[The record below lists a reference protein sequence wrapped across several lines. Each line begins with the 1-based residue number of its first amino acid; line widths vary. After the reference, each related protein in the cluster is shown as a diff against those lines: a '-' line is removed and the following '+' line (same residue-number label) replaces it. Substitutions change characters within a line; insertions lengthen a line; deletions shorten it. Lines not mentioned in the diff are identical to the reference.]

1 MASSYLAAFAVSRAI
16 CSTCVFT
23 FAAYLAFDIAYYELS
38 NNHIVI
44 TFLLCALAGLLT
56 FFLAQLIMA
65 RKIKTVVKALPICA
79 VLICTMALGFVTADT
94 GIFGQYN
101 KTPVKEDVKSVA
113 ISFDGISLFSNLIY
127 TGNEYVKS
135 TDSKDID
142 MVLKLYDE
150 IKKEEKAAETIV
162 KITKIEPNREQP
174 RKVFNE
180 DALQELADSIKDTVT
195 LTIVNFIFTFVA
207 IGLLGWL
214 VLGMNPGISFML
226 GAALGGSSSAVAIPL
241 VKQIS
246 IGEKSKTILILES
259 AFSAI
264 LCIVVTLA
272 IFESYKYGEIR
283 IGIIFGQVFSS
294 FLLASFIGV
303 IGSIFWSMVLDKVRT
318 INNSIFTT
326 PAFVFIIYGINEL
339 LGYSGIIS
347 ALAFGIGLANMETI
361 HDRWLKKF
369 SDRKPTL
376 LNPTEKTLFSE
387 LVFLMKTF
395 FFVYVGISI
404 KFDSFISLLIGL
416 GISFLLI
423 ILRIYVVRVSLPYGI
438 KGINKKDRAFLSM
451 MIPRGL
457 AAAVLATMISQS
469 QLTGSERVSNIV
481 FSVIFF
487 TIIVTSVLVPLLEK
501 SEKFRYN
508 LFTKLRREQQNICL
522 AGLETKLAP
531 SFCLEL
537 KLYQKNE

>member
-1 MASSYLAAFAVSRAI
+1 MDQALFILILGTLV
-16 CSTCVFT
+16 
-23 FAAYLAFDIAYYELS
+23 FAAHWFAEIFSKRRIPDVLLLMFIGIIIGPLLKLIDAEKLS
-38 NNHIVI
+38 TI
-44 TFLLCALAGLLT
+44 GS
-56 FFLAQLIMA
+56 
-65 RKIKTVVKALPICA
+65 
-79 VLICTMALGFVTADT
+79 
-94 GIFGQYN
+94 IFGQLTLVILLFESGTELSF
-101 KTPVKEDVKSVA
+101 KT
-113 ISFDGISLFSNLIY
+113 
-127 TGNEYVKS
+127 
-135 TDSKDID
+135 
-142 MVLKLYDE
+142 
-150 IKKEEKAAETIV
+150 
-162 KITKIEPNREQP
+162 
-174 RKVFNE
+174 
-180 DALQELADSIKDTVT
+180 LADSIKNTVT
-195 LTIVNFIFTFVA
+195 LTIVNFLFTFAA

-272 IFESYKYGEIR
+272 IFESYKYGEFR

-347 ALAFGIGLANMETI
+347 ALAFGIGLANMEII

-376 LNPTEKTLFSE
+376 LNPMEKTLFSE

-423 ILRIYVVRVSLPYGI
+423 ILRMWVVRVSLPSNIRGI
-438 KGINKKDRAFLSM
+438 SRKDRTFLSM

-487 TIIVTSVLVPLLEK
+487 TIIFTSMLVPLLEK
-501 SEKFRYN
+501 SDKFRRIY
-508 LFTKLRREQQNICL
+508 TKIISFPNFKKDIYDIDSYTEIEEYDTEATQEKSQDTTSYKSAISEDDDVPNIFL
-522 AGLETKLAP
+522 
-531 SFCLEL
+531 
-537 KLYQKNE
+537 

>member
-1 MASSYLAAFAVSRAI
+1 MDPALLILTLGTLV
-16 CSTCVFT
+16 
-23 FAAYLAFDIAYYELS
+23 FAAHWFAEIFSKKRIPDVVLLMFIG
-38 NNHIVI
+38 IVI
-44 TFLLCALAGLLT
+44 GPLL
-56 FFLAQLIMA
+56 
-65 RKIKTVVKALPICA
+65 KIVDAEKLSTI
-79 VLICTMALGFVTADT
+79 GN
-94 GIFGQYN
+94 IFGQLTLVILLFESGTELSF
-101 KTPVKEDVKSVA
+101 KT
-113 ISFDGISLFSNLIY
+113 
-127 TGNEYVKS
+127 
-135 TDSKDID
+135 
-142 MVLKLYDE
+142 
-150 IKKEEKAAETIV
+150 
-162 KITKIEPNREQP
+162 
-174 RKVFNE
+174 
-180 DALQELADSIKDTVT
+180 LADSIKDTVS
-195 LTIVNFIFTFVA
+195 LTIVNFIFTMTAV
-207 IGLLGWL
+207 GLFGWL
-214 VLGMNPGISFML
+214 ALGMNPGISFML
-226 GAALGGSSSAVAIPL
+226 GSALGGSSSAVAIPL

-283 IGIIFGQVFSS
+283 VGVIFGQVFSS

-347 ALAFGIGLANMETI
+347 ALAFGIGLANMELI

-416 GISFLLI
+416 SISFMLI
-423 ILRIYVVRVSLPYGI
+423 ILRIYVVRISLPSDI
-438 KGINKKDRAFLSM
+438 KGINAKDRAFLSM

-469 QLTGSERVSNIV
+469 QLAGSERVSNIV

-487 TIIVTSVLVPLLEK
+487 TIIFTSALVPLLEK
-501 SEKFRYN
+501 SDKFRGSY
-508 LFTKLRREQQNICL
+508 TKIINFPNFKKKNN
-522 AGLETKLAP
+522 AETIEESKDSNNTITVSAQDINEEKTYINEEDDVP
-531 SFCLEL
+531 SIFL
-537 KLYQKNE
+537 

>member
-1 MASSYLAAFAVSRAI
+1 MDPALLILTLGTLV
-16 CSTCVFT
+16 
-23 FAAYLAFDIAYYELS
+23 FAAHWFAEIFSKKRIPDVVLLMFIG
-38 NNHIVI
+38 IVI
-44 TFLLCALAGLLT
+44 GPLL
-56 FFLAQLIMA
+56 
-65 RKIKTVVKALPICA
+65 KIVDAEKLSTI
-79 VLICTMALGFVTADT
+79 GN
-94 GIFGQYN
+94 IFGQLTLVILLFESGTELSF
-101 KTPVKEDVKSVA
+101 KT
-113 ISFDGISLFSNLIY
+113 
-127 TGNEYVKS
+127 
-135 TDSKDID
+135 
-142 MVLKLYDE
+142 
-150 IKKEEKAAETIV
+150 
-162 KITKIEPNREQP
+162 
-174 RKVFNE
+174 
-180 DALQELADSIKDTVT
+180 LADSIKDTVS
-195 LTIVNFIFTFVA
+195 LTIVNFIFTMTAV
-207 IGLLGWL
+207 GLFGWL
-214 VLGMNPGISFML
+214 ALGMNPGISFML
-226 GAALGGSSSAVAIPL
+226 GSALGGSSSAVAIPL

-283 IGIIFGQVFSS
+283 VGVIFGQVFSS

-347 ALAFGIGLANMETI
+347 ALAFGIGLANMELI

-416 GISFLLI
+416 SISFMLI
-423 ILRIYVVRVSLPYGI
+423 ILRIYVVRISLPSDI
-438 KGINKKDRAFLSM
+438 KGINAKDRAFLSM

-469 QLTGSERVSNIV
+469 QLAGSERVSNIV

-487 TIIVTSVLVPLLEK
+487 TIIFTSALVPLLEK
-501 SEKFRYN
+501 SDKFRGGY
-508 LFTKLRREQQNICL
+508 TKIINFPNFKKKTD
-522 AGLETKLAP
+522 AETIEESKDNNNTVNVSAQYTNEEKTYINEEDDVP
-531 SFCLEL
+531 SIFL
-537 KLYQKNE
+537 

>member
-1 MASSYLAAFAVSRAI
+1 MDPALLILTLGTLV
-16 CSTCVFT
+16 
-23 FAAYLAFDIAYYELS
+23 FAAHWFAEIFSRKRIPDVLLLMFIGIIIGPLLKLVDAEKLSTIGSVFGQLTLVILLFESGTELS
-38 NNHIVI
+38 
-44 TFLLCALAGLLT
+44 F
-56 FFLAQLIMA
+56 
-65 RKIKTVVKALPICA
+65 KT
-79 VLICTMALGFVTADT
+79 
-94 GIFGQYN
+94 
-101 KTPVKEDVKSVA
+101 
-113 ISFDGISLFSNLIY
+113 
-127 TGNEYVKS
+127 
-135 TDSKDID
+135 
-142 MVLKLYDE
+142 
-150 IKKEEKAAETIV
+150 
-162 KITKIEPNREQP
+162 
-174 RKVFNE
+174 
-180 DALQELADSIKDTVT
+180 LADSIKDTVT

-283 IGIIFGQVFSS
+283 VGIIFGQVFSS

-326 PAFVFIIYGINEL
+326 PAFVFIVYGINEL

-361 HDRWLKKF
+361 HDKWLKKF

-404 KFDSFISLLIGL
+404 KFDSFISLIIGL

-469 QLTGSERVSNIV
+469 QLAGSERVSNIV

-487 TIIVTSVLVPLLEK
+487 TIIFTSVLVPLLEK
-501 SEKFRYN
+501 SEKFRNRY
-508 LFTKLRREQQNICL
+508 TKVI
-522 AGLETKLAP
+522 
-531 SFCLEL
+531 SFPRF
-537 KLYQKNE
+537 KKNEIENDIEETNAENTNTKESQDNDKEKVNIIEDDDVPNIFI

>member
-1 MASSYLAAFAVSRAI
+1 MDPALLILTLGTLV
-16 CSTCVFT
+16 
-23 FAAYLAFDIAYYELS
+23 FAAHWFAEIFSRKRIPDVLLLMFIGIIIGPLLKIVDAEKLSTIGSVFGQLTLVILLFESGTELS
-38 NNHIVI
+38 
-44 TFLLCALAGLLT
+44 F
-56 FFLAQLIMA
+56 
-65 RKIKTVVKALPICA
+65 KT
-79 VLICTMALGFVTADT
+79 
-94 GIFGQYN
+94 
-101 KTPVKEDVKSVA
+101 
-113 ISFDGISLFSNLIY
+113 
-127 TGNEYVKS
+127 
-135 TDSKDID
+135 
-142 MVLKLYDE
+142 
-150 IKKEEKAAETIV
+150 
-162 KITKIEPNREQP
+162 
-174 RKVFNE
+174 
-180 DALQELADSIKDTVT
+180 LADSIKDTVT

-283 IGIIFGQVFSS
+283 VGIIFGQVFSS

-423 ILRIYVVRVSLPYGI
+423 ILRIYVVRISLPYGI

-469 QLTGSERVSNIV
+469 QLAGSERVSNIV

-487 TIIVTSVLVPLLEK
+487 TIIFTSVLVPLLEK
-501 SEKFRYN
+501 SEKFRNRY
-508 LFTKLRREQQNICL
+508 TKII
-522 AGLETKLAP
+522 
-531 SFCLEL
+531 SFPRF
-537 KLYQKNE
+537 KKNEIGNDIEETNAENTNTKESQDNDKEKVNIIEDDDVPNIFI

>member
-1 MASSYLAAFAVSRAI
+1 MDPALLILTLGTLV
-16 CSTCVFT
+16 
-23 FAAYLAFDIAYYELS
+23 FAAHWFAEIFSRKRIPDVLLLMFIGIIIGPLFKLVDAEKLSTIGSVFGQLTLVILLFESGTELS
-38 NNHIVI
+38 
-44 TFLLCALAGLLT
+44 F
-56 FFLAQLIMA
+56 
-65 RKIKTVVKALPICA
+65 KT
-79 VLICTMALGFVTADT
+79 
-94 GIFGQYN
+94 
-101 KTPVKEDVKSVA
+101 
-113 ISFDGISLFSNLIY
+113 
-127 TGNEYVKS
+127 
-135 TDSKDID
+135 
-142 MVLKLYDE
+142 
-150 IKKEEKAAETIV
+150 
-162 KITKIEPNREQP
+162 
-174 RKVFNE
+174 
-180 DALQELADSIKDTVT
+180 LADSIKDTVT

-469 QLTGSERVSNIV
+469 QLAGSERVSNIV

-487 TIIVTSVLVPLLEK
+487 TIIFTSVLVPLLEK
-501 SEKFRYN
+501 SEKFRNRY
-508 LFTKLRREQQNICL
+508 TKVISFPRFKKNIEIENDIE
-522 AGLETKLAP
+522 ETYIENTNTKKIQEVDKEKVSIIDDDDVPNIFL
-531 SFCLEL
+531 
-537 KLYQKNE
+537 

>member
-1 MASSYLAAFAVSRAI
+1 MDQALFILILGTLV
-16 CSTCVFT
+16 
-23 FAAYLAFDIAYYELS
+23 FAAHWFAEIFSKKRIPDVLLLMFIGIIIGPLLKLIDAEKLS
-38 NNHIVI
+38 TI
-44 TFLLCALAGLLT
+44 GS
-56 FFLAQLIMA
+56 
-65 RKIKTVVKALPICA
+65 
-79 VLICTMALGFVTADT
+79 
-94 GIFGQYN
+94 IFGQLTLVILLFESGTELSF
-101 KTPVKEDVKSVA
+101 KT
-113 ISFDGISLFSNLIY
+113 
-127 TGNEYVKS
+127 
-135 TDSKDID
+135 
-142 MVLKLYDE
+142 
-150 IKKEEKAAETIV
+150 
-162 KITKIEPNREQP
+162 
-174 RKVFNE
+174 
-180 DALQELADSIKDTVT
+180 LADSIKDTVT
-195 LTIVNFIFTFVA
+195 LTIVNFLFTFAA

-272 IFESYKYGEIR
+272 IFESYKYGEFR

-294 FLLASFIGV
+294 FLLASLIGV
-303 IGSIFWSMVLDKVRT
+303 TGSIFWSMVLDKVRT

-361 HDRWLKKF
+361 HDKWLKKF

-423 ILRIYVVRVSLPYGI
+423 ILRIYVVRISLPYGI

-469 QLTGSERVSNIV
+469 QLAGSERVSNIV

-487 TIIVTSVLVPLLEK
+487 TIIFTSVLVPLLEK
-501 SEKFRYN
+501 SEKFRNRY
-508 LFTKLRREQQNICL
+508 TKII
-522 AGLETKLAP
+522 
-531 SFCLEL
+531 SFPRF
-537 KLYQKNE
+537 KKNEIENDIEETNAENTNTKESQDNDKEKVNIIEDDDVPNIFI

>member
-1 MASSYLAAFAVSRAI
+1 MDPALLILTLGTLV
-16 CSTCVFT
+16 
-23 FAAYLAFDIAYYELS
+23 FAAHWFAEIFSRKRIPDVLLLMFIGIIIGPLLKIVDAEKLSTIGSVFGQLTLVILLFESGTELS
-38 NNHIVI
+38 
-44 TFLLCALAGLLT
+44 F
-56 FFLAQLIMA
+56 
-65 RKIKTVVKALPICA
+65 KT
-79 VLICTMALGFVTADT
+79 
-94 GIFGQYN
+94 
-101 KTPVKEDVKSVA
+101 
-113 ISFDGISLFSNLIY
+113 
-127 TGNEYVKS
+127 
-135 TDSKDID
+135 
-142 MVLKLYDE
+142 
-150 IKKEEKAAETIV
+150 
-162 KITKIEPNREQP
+162 
-174 RKVFNE
+174 
-180 DALQELADSIKDTVT
+180 LADSIKDPVT

-283 IGIIFGQVFSS
+283 VGIIFGQVFSS

-423 ILRIYVVRVSLPYGI
+423 ILRIYVVRISLPYGI

-469 QLTGSERVSNIV
+469 QLAGSERVSNIV

-487 TIIVTSVLVPLLEK
+487 TIIFTSVLVPLLEK
-501 SEKFRYN
+501 SEKFRNRY
-508 LFTKLRREQQNICL
+508 TKII
-522 AGLETKLAP
+522 
-531 SFCLEL
+531 SFPRF
-537 KLYQKNE
+537 KKNEIENDIEETNAENTNTKESQDNDKEKVNIIEDDDVPNIFI

>member
-1 MASSYLAAFAVSRAI
+1 MDPALLILTLGTLV
-16 CSTCVFT
+16 
-23 FAAYLAFDIAYYELS
+23 FAAHWFAEIFSKKRIPDVLLLMFIGIIIGPLLKLVDADKLS
-38 NNHIVI
+38 
-44 TFLLCALAGLLT
+44 
-56 FFLAQLIMA
+56 
-65 RKIKTVVKALPICA
+65 
-79 VLICTMALGFVTADT
+79 TMGN
-94 GIFGQYN
+94 IFGQLTLVILLFESGTELSF
-101 KTPVKEDVKSVA
+101 KT
-113 ISFDGISLFSNLIY
+113 
-127 TGNEYVKS
+127 
-135 TDSKDID
+135 
-142 MVLKLYDE
+142 
-150 IKKEEKAAETIV
+150 
-162 KITKIEPNREQP
+162 
-174 RKVFNE
+174 
-180 DALQELADSIKDTVT
+180 LADSIKNTVSLT
-195 LTIVNFIFTFVA
+195 LVNFSFTFVA
-207 IGLLGWL
+207 VGLVGWL

-272 IFESYKYGEIR
+272 IFESYKYGEFR
-283 IGIIFGQVFSS
+283 VGIIFGQVFSS

-361 HDRWLKKF
+361 HNKWLKKF

-376 LNPTEKTLFSE
+376 LNPMEKTLFSE

-423 ILRIYVVRVSLPYGI
+423 ILRMWVVRASLPSNI
-438 KGINKKDRAFLSM
+438 KGIDKKDRAFLSM

-457 AAAVLATMISQS
+457 AVAVLATMISQS
-469 QLTGSERVSNIV
+469 QLAGSERVSNIV

-487 TIIVTSVLVPLLEK
+487 TIIFTSALVPLLEK
-501 SEKFRYN
+501 SKKFRKIY
-508 LFTKLRREQQNICL
+508 TKIISFPNFKKDINDIDDFNDDDSTTKPQDKTQNTNNYKDSISEEEDVQNIFL
-522 AGLETKLAP
+522 
-531 SFCLEL
+531 
-537 KLYQKNE
+537 

>member
-1 MASSYLAAFAVSRAI
+1 MDQALFILILGTLV
-16 CSTCVFT
+16 
-23 FAAYLAFDIAYYELS
+23 FAAHWFAEIFSKRRIPDVLLLMFIGIIIGPLLKLIDAEKLS
-38 NNHIVI
+38 TIGN
-44 TFLLCALAGLLT
+44 
-56 FFLAQLIMA
+56 
-65 RKIKTVVKALPICA
+65 
-79 VLICTMALGFVTADT
+79 
-94 GIFGQYN
+94 IFGQLTLVILLFESGTELSF
-101 KTPVKEDVKSVA
+101 KT
-113 ISFDGISLFSNLIY
+113 L
-127 TGNEYVKS
+127 
-135 TDSKDID
+135 
-142 MVLKLYDE
+142 
-150 IKKEEKAAETIV
+150 AE
-162 KITKIEPNREQP
+162 
-174 RKVFNE
+174 
-180 DALQELADSIKDTVT
+180 SIKNTVT
-195 LTIVNFIFTFVA
+195 LTLVNFVFTFII
-207 IGLLGWL
+207 IGFLGWL
-214 VLGMNPGISFML
+214 ALGMNPGISFML

-272 IFESYKYGEIR
+272 IFESYKYGEFR

-347 ALAFGIGLANMETI
+347 ALAFGIGLANMEII

-376 LNPTEKTLFSE
+376 LNPMEKTLFSE

-404 KFDSFISLLIGL
+404 KFESFSSLLIGL
-416 GISFLLI
+416 GISFILI
-423 ILRIYVVRVSLPYGI
+423 ISRIIVVRISLPANTQGI
-438 KGINKKDRAFLSM
+438 DHKDRAFLSM

-469 QLTGSERVSNIV
+469 GLEGSGKVGNIV

-487 TIIVTSVLVPLLEK
+487 TIIFTSVLVPLLEK
-501 SEKFRYN
+501 FTRFREIYIKVISFPKFKRKKEKNKVIIEDNSDIIIIDELLKENADRTN
-508 LFTKLRREQQNICL
+508 DEDDVPNIFL
-522 AGLETKLAP
+522 
-531 SFCLEL
+531 
-537 KLYQKNE
+537 

>member
-1 MASSYLAAFAVSRAI
+1 MDQALFILILGTLV
-16 CSTCVFT
+16 
-23 FAAYLAFDIAYYELS
+23 FAAHWFAEIFSKRRIPDVLLLMFIGIIIGPLLKLIDAEKLS
-38 NNHIVI
+38 TI
-44 TFLLCALAGLLT
+44 GS
-56 FFLAQLIMA
+56 
-65 RKIKTVVKALPICA
+65 
-79 VLICTMALGFVTADT
+79 
-94 GIFGQYN
+94 IFGQLTLVILLFESGTELSF
-101 KTPVKEDVKSVA
+101 KT
-113 ISFDGISLFSNLIY
+113 
-127 TGNEYVKS
+127 
-135 TDSKDID
+135 
-142 MVLKLYDE
+142 
-150 IKKEEKAAETIV
+150 
-162 KITKIEPNREQP
+162 
-174 RKVFNE
+174 
-180 DALQELADSIKDTVT
+180 LADSIKNTVT
-195 LTIVNFIFTFVA
+195 LTIVNFLFTFAA

-272 IFESYKYGEIR
+272 IFESYKYGEFR

-347 ALAFGIGLANMETI
+347 ALAFGIGLANMEII

-376 LNPTEKTLFSE
+376 LNPMEKTLFSE

-423 ILRIYVVRVSLPYGI
+423 ILRMWVVRVSLPSDIRGI
-438 KGINKKDRAFLSM
+438 SRKDRAFLSM

-469 QLTGSERVSNIV
+469 QLAGSERVSNIV

-487 TIIVTSVLVPLLEK
+487 TIIFTSMLVPLLEK
-501 SEKFRYN
+501 SDKFRRIY
-508 LFTKLRREQQNICL
+508 TKIISFPNFKKDIYDIDSYTEIEEYDTEATQEKSQDATSYKSAISEDDDVPNIFL
-522 AGLETKLAP
+522 
-531 SFCLEL
+531 
-537 KLYQKNE
+537 

>member
-1 MASSYLAAFAVSRAI
+1 MEPALLILTLGTLV
-16 CSTCVFT
+16 
-23 FAAYLAFDIAYYELS
+23 FAAHWFAEIFSKKRIPDVLMLMFIGIIIGPLFKIVDADKLSSIGNVFGQLTLVILLFESGTELS
-38 NNHIVI
+38 
-44 TFLLCALAGLLT
+44 F
-56 FFLAQLIMA
+56 
-65 RKIKTVVKALPICA
+65 KT
-79 VLICTMALGFVTADT
+79 
-94 GIFGQYN
+94 
-101 KTPVKEDVKSVA
+101 
-113 ISFDGISLFSNLIY
+113 
-127 TGNEYVKS
+127 
-135 TDSKDID
+135 
-142 MVLKLYDE
+142 
-150 IKKEEKAAETIV
+150 
-162 KITKIEPNREQP
+162 
-174 RKVFNE
+174 
-180 DALQELADSIKDTVT
+180 LADSIKNTIA
-195 LTIVNFIFTFVA
+195 LTFVNFFFTFIA
-207 IGLLGWL
+207 IGFLGWL

-264 LCIVVTLA
+264 LCIVITLA
-272 IFESYKYGEIR
+272 IFESYKYGEFR
-283 IGIIFGQVFSS
+283 VGIIFGQVFSS
-294 FLLASFIGV
+294 FLLASLIGI

-347 ALAFGIGLANMETI
+347 ALAFGIGLANMDAI
-361 HDRWLKKF
+361 HRRWLRKF
-369 SDRKPTL
+369 FDKRPTL

-404 KFDSFISLLIGL
+404 KFDSLISLLIGL

-423 ILRIYVVRVSLPYGI
+423 ILRILVVRVALPH
-438 KGINKKDRAFLSM
+438 KTRGINNKDRAFLSM

-469 QLTGSERVSNIV
+469 GLAGSERVSNIV

-487 TIIVTSVLVPLLEK
+487 TIIFTSALVPLLEK
-501 SEKFRYN
+501 SERFRNFYIKVIY
-508 LFTKLRREQQNICL
+508 F
-522 AGLETKLAP
+522 P
-531 SFCLEL
+531 SF
-537 KLYQKNE
+537 KKNNTNNNYTEDHIETIDKTSATNNIEEKVIINDYDDDIPNILL

>member
-1 MASSYLAAFAVSRAI
+1 
-16 CSTCVFT
+16 
-23 FAAYLAFDIAYYELS
+23 
-38 NNHIVI
+38 
-44 TFLLCALAGLLT
+44 
-56 FFLAQLIMA
+56 
-65 RKIKTVVKALPICA
+65 
-79 VLICTMALGFVTADT
+79 
-94 GIFGQYN
+94 
-101 KTPVKEDVKSVA
+101 
-113 ISFDGISLFSNLIY
+113 
-127 TGNEYVKS
+127 
-135 TDSKDID
+135 
-142 MVLKLYDE
+142 
-150 IKKEEKAAETIV
+150 
-162 KITKIEPNREQP
+162 
-174 RKVFNE
+174 
-180 DALQELADSIKDTVT
+180 
-195 LTIVNFIFTFVA
+195 
-207 IGLLGWL
+207 
-214 VLGMNPGISFML
+214 ML

-283 IGIIFGQVFSS
+283 VGIIFGQVFSS
-294 FLLASFIGV
+294 FLLASLIGV

-347 ALAFGIGLANMETI
+347 ALAFGIGLANMDAI
-361 HDRWLKKF
+361 HDKWLKKF

-376 LNPTEKTLFSE
+376 LNPTERTLFSE

-404 KFDSFISLLIGL
+404 KFDSLISLLIGL
-416 GISFLLI
+416 GISFLMI
-423 ILRIYVVRVSLPYGI
+423 ILRIYVVRISLPSGI
-438 KGINKKDRAFLSM
+438 KGINNKDRAFLSM

-469 QLTGSERVSNIV
+469 QLAGSERVSNIV

-487 TIIVTSVLVPLLEK
+487 TIIFTSLLVPLLEK
-501 SEKFRYN
+501 SEKFRKIYIKIIYFPN
-508 LFTKLRREQQNICL
+508 FGGKHGIIDDDFDDDNDNNNGDNDIKDED
-522 AGLETKLAP
+522 
-531 SFCLEL
+531 
-537 KLYQKNE
+537 KNENEININDEDDVPKIFI

>member
-1 MASSYLAAFAVSRAI
+1 MDPALLILTLGTLV
-16 CSTCVFT
+16 
-23 FAAYLAFDIAYYELS
+23 FAAHWFAEIFSRKRIPDVLLLMFIGIIIGPLLKIVDAEKLSTIGSVFGQLTLVILLFESGTELS
-38 NNHIVI
+38 
-44 TFLLCALAGLLT
+44 F
-56 FFLAQLIMA
+56 
-65 RKIKTVVKALPICA
+65 KT
-79 VLICTMALGFVTADT
+79 
-94 GIFGQYN
+94 
-101 KTPVKEDVKSVA
+101 
-113 ISFDGISLFSNLIY
+113 
-127 TGNEYVKS
+127 
-135 TDSKDID
+135 
-142 MVLKLYDE
+142 
-150 IKKEEKAAETIV
+150 
-162 KITKIEPNREQP
+162 
-174 RKVFNE
+174 
-180 DALQELADSIKDTVT
+180 LADSIKDTVT

-283 IGIIFGQVFSS
+283 VGIIFGQVFSS

-423 ILRIYVVRVSLPYGI
+423 ILRIYVVRISLPYGI

-469 QLTGSERVSNIV
+469 QLAGSERVSNIV

-487 TIIVTSVLVPLLEK
+487 TIIFTSVLVPLLEK
-501 SEKFRYN
+501 SEKFRNRY
-508 LFTKLRREQQNICL
+508 TKII
-522 AGLETKLAP
+522 
-531 SFCLEL
+531 SFPRF
-537 KLYQKNE
+537 KKNEIENDIEETNADNTNTKESQDNDKEKVNIIEDDDVPNIFI

>member
-1 MASSYLAAFAVSRAI
+1 MDPALLILTLGTLV
-16 CSTCVFT
+16 
-23 FAAYLAFDIAYYELS
+23 FAAHWFAEIFSRKRIPDVLLLMFIGIIIGPLLKLVDAEKLSTIGSVFGQLTLVILLFESGTELS
-38 NNHIVI
+38 
-44 TFLLCALAGLLT
+44 F
-56 FFLAQLIMA
+56 
-65 RKIKTVVKALPICA
+65 KT
-79 VLICTMALGFVTADT
+79 
-94 GIFGQYN
+94 
-101 KTPVKEDVKSVA
+101 
-113 ISFDGISLFSNLIY
+113 
-127 TGNEYVKS
+127 
-135 TDSKDID
+135 
-142 MVLKLYDE
+142 
-150 IKKEEKAAETIV
+150 
-162 KITKIEPNREQP
+162 
-174 RKVFNE
+174 
-180 DALQELADSIKDTVT
+180 LADSIKDTVT

-283 IGIIFGQVFSS
+283 VGIIFGQVFSS

-423 ILRIYVVRVSLPYGI
+423 ILRIYVVRISLPYGI

-469 QLTGSERVSNIV
+469 QLAGSERVSNIV

-487 TIIVTSVLVPLLEK
+487 TIIFTSVLVPLLEK
-501 SEKFRYN
+501 SEKFRNRY
-508 LFTKLRREQQNICL
+508 TKII
-522 AGLETKLAP
+522 
-531 SFCLEL
+531 SFP
-537 KLYQKNE
+537 KFNKNEIENDIEEINAENTNTKETQDSDKEKVNIIEDDDVPNIFI

>member
-1 MASSYLAAFAVSRAI
+1 MKPALLILTLGTLV
-16 CSTCVFT
+16 
-23 FAAYLAFDIAYYELS
+23 FAAHWFAEIFSKKRIPDVLLLMLIGILIGPILKVVDADKLSSMGNVFGQLTLVILLFESGTELS
-38 NNHIVI
+38 
-44 TFLLCALAGLLT
+44 F
-56 FFLAQLIMA
+56 
-65 RKIKTVVKALPICA
+65 KT
-79 VLICTMALGFVTADT
+79 
-94 GIFGQYN
+94 
-101 KTPVKEDVKSVA
+101 
-113 ISFDGISLFSNLIY
+113 
-127 TGNEYVKS
+127 
-135 TDSKDID
+135 
-142 MVLKLYDE
+142 
-150 IKKEEKAAETIV
+150 
-162 KITKIEPNREQP
+162 
-174 RKVFNE
+174 
-180 DALQELADSIKDTVT
+180 LADSIKNTIS

-214 VLGMNPGISFML
+214 ALGMNPGISFML

-264 LCIVVTLA
+264 LCIVITLA
-272 IFESYKYGEIR
+272 IFESYKYGEFR
-283 IGIIFGQVFSS
+283 VGIIFGQVFSS
-294 FLLASFIGV
+294 FLLASLIGIV
-303 IGSIFWSMVLDKVRT
+303 GSIFWSMVLDKVRT

-347 ALAFGIGLANMETI
+347 ALAFGIGLANMDAI
-361 HDRWLKKF
+361 YKRWLRKF
-369 SDRKPTL
+369 FDKRPTL

-404 KFDSFISLLIGL
+404 KFDSLISLLIGL

-423 ILRIYVVRVSLPYGI
+423 ILRIVVVRISLSHNI
-438 KGINKKDRAFLSM
+438 KGINDKDRTFLSM

-469 QLTGSERVSNIV
+469 GLAGSERVSNIV

-487 TIIVTSVLVPLLEK
+487 TIIFTSALVPLLEK
-501 SEKFRYN
+501 SDKFRNFYIKLIHFPSSGKKYN
-508 LFTKLRREQQNICL
+508 TEDYEETIESTDEANVAIEEKNIIEDNDDVPNIL
-522 AGLETKLAP
+522 L
-531 SFCLEL
+531 
-537 KLYQKNE
+537 

>member
-1 MASSYLAAFAVSRAI
+1 MDPALLILTLGTLV
-16 CSTCVFT
+16 
-23 FAAYLAFDIAYYELS
+23 FAAHWFAEIFSKKRIPDVVLLMFIG
-38 NNHIVI
+38 IVI
-44 TFLLCALAGLLT
+44 GPLL
-56 FFLAQLIMA
+56 
-65 RKIKTVVKALPICA
+65 KIVDAEKLSTI
-79 VLICTMALGFVTADT
+79 GN
-94 GIFGQYN
+94 IFGQLTLVILLFESGTELSF
-101 KTPVKEDVKSVA
+101 KT
-113 ISFDGISLFSNLIY
+113 
-127 TGNEYVKS
+127 
-135 TDSKDID
+135 
-142 MVLKLYDE
+142 
-150 IKKEEKAAETIV
+150 
-162 KITKIEPNREQP
+162 
-174 RKVFNE
+174 
-180 DALQELADSIKDTVT
+180 LADSIKDTVS
-195 LTIVNFIFTFVA
+195 LTIVNFIFTMTAV
-207 IGLLGWL
+207 GLFGWL
-214 VLGMNPGISFML
+214 ALGMNPGISFML
-226 GAALGGSSSAVAIPL
+226 GSALGGSSSAVAIPL

-283 IGIIFGQVFSS
+283 VGVIFGQVFSS

-347 ALAFGIGLANMETI
+347 ALAFGIGLANMELI

-416 GISFLLI
+416 SISCMLI
-423 ILRIYVVRVSLPYGI
+423 ILRIYVVRISLPSDI
-438 KGINKKDRAFLSM
+438 KGINAKDRAFLSM

-469 QLTGSERVSNIV
+469 QLAGSERVSNIV

-487 TIIVTSVLVPLLEK
+487 TIIFTSALVPLLEK
-501 SEKFRYN
+501 SDKFRGVYTKIINFPNFKKKTDTETIEESIDNNSSVSESTQDINEEKTYINEEEDVPN
-508 LFTKLRREQQNICL
+508 LFL
-522 AGLETKLAP
+522 
-531 SFCLEL
+531 
-537 KLYQKNE
+537 